1 MAIDSARIAKNTSF
15 LFIRYLFIL
24 GVTFYVSRVLL
35 DKLGIDDFG
44 LYNAVYGII
53 GIVSFINGTL
63 STSTSRF
70 ITFELG
76 RGDELSLRR
85 TFSTSL
91 FAHIILS
98 GIIAFLA
105 LTVGLWYVYNVL
117 VVPEGRFTTA
127 LIVYLFSIVATIV
140 SIIQV
145 PFTASIMAHE
155 RMNAYAYIGVFD
167 AIARLLAAY
176 SIAVCNSDKLIV
188 YCLALLCANLLVF
201 LLYVSYSKYHFREIN
216 FRFSY
221 DKATLIE
228 ILKFSGWNVLA
239 NFSNTI
245 IIQGVI
251 LLFNVFFAPV
261 VVAAQAIG
269 NQISN
274 GIAMLVQNVRS
285 AVTPQ
290 ITKLFAE
297 GSEKMSE
304 KLTLVSAEY
313 IFYLLMLVGFPCILV
328 MPTLLGLWLKEV
340 PDYTVIFARFLVFQL
355 ILENFNN
362 AYYTPLLAANRI
374 SINSILETI
383 ICVLQF
389 IGLYFLF
396 SSGYGPMWARYIG
409 LVIVV
414 FFSFIEKPL
423 LLWKYLR
430 YDLKNVFSS
439 LMRCAIAIM
448 IALTLNFLL
457 YRIFPQTGII
467 NSLLLVMLSM
477 LSVIISCM
485 CVAGKSIIK
494 LIKVLLYGQ

>member
-1 MAIDSARIAKNTSF
+1 MAIDSARIAKNTSY
-15 LFIRYLFIL
+15 LFIRFLFIL
-24 GVTFYVSRVLL
+24 GITFYVSRVLL
-35 DKLGIDDFG
+35 DKLGVDDFG
-44 LYNAVYGII
+44 LYNTVYGII
-53 GIVSFINGTL
+53 GIISFISGTL

-76 RGDELSLRR
+76 RGDELTLRR

-127 LIVYLFSIVATIV
+127 LVIYLISIVATIV

-155 RMNAYAYIGVFD
+155 RMNAYAYIGIFD

-176 SIAVCNSDKLIV
+176 SITVCSYDKLII

-201 LLYVSYSKYHFREIN
+201 LLYVSYSKHHFHEVN
-216 FRFSY
+216 FRLSY
-221 DKATLIE
+221 DKTTLIN

-251 LLFNVFFAPV
+251 LLFNIFFAPV

-269 NQISN
+269 SQIST
-274 GIAMLVQNVRS
+274 GISRLVQNVRS

-313 IFYLLMLVGFPCILV
+313 IFYLLMLVGFPCILI

-355 ILENFNN
+355 LLENFNN
-362 AYYTPLLAANRI
+362 AYYTPLLAANKI
-374 SINSILETI
+374 SINSILEVV
-383 ICVLQF
+383 ICIVQF
-389 IGLYFLF
+389 VVLYFLF
-396 SSGYGPMWARYIG
+396 SSGYGPIWARYLG
-409 LVIVV
+409 VVIVV
-414 FFSFIEKPL
+414 LFSFIEKPF
-423 LLWKYLR
+423 LLWKYLN
-430 YDLKNVFSS
+430 YELKTMVW
-439 LMRCAIAIM
+439 
-448 IALTLNFLL
+448 
-457 YRIFPQTGII
+457 
-467 NSLLLVMLSM
+467 SLLRCVMALLIVMLLNYLIYRLMPQSNLLDSFYVIV
-477 LSVIISCM
+477 LSAISVVIASAI
-485 CVAGKSIIK
+485 VAGRN
-494 LIKVLLYGQ
+494 LLGVIRTILRK

>member
-24 GVTFYVSRVLL
+24 GITFYVSRVLL
-35 DKLGIDDFG
+35 DKLGVDDFG

-98 GIIAFLA
+98 GIITFLA

-127 LIVYLFSIVATIV
+127 LVIYLFSIVSTVI

-155 RMNAYAYIGVFD
+155 RMNAYAYIGIFD

-176 SIAVCNSDKLIV
+176 SITVCSSDKLII
-188 YCLALLCANLLVF
+188 YCLALLCAILLVF
-201 LLYVSYSKYHFREIN
+201 LLYVSYSKHHFREVN
-216 FRFSY
+216 FRLSY
-221 DKATLIE
+221 DKTTLIE

-313 IFYLLMLVGFPCILV
+313 IFYLLMFVGFPCILV
-328 MPTLLGLWLKEV
+328 MPSLLGLWLKEV

-355 ILENFNN
+355 LLENFNN

-374 SINSILETI
+374 SINSILEAI
-383 ICVLQF
+383 ICVVQF
-389 IGLYFLF
+389 VVLYFLF
-396 SSGYGPMWARYIG
+396 SSGYGPIWARYTGI
-409 LVIVV
+409 VIVV
-414 FFSFIEKPL
+414 FFSFVEKPI
-423 LLWKYLR
+423 LLWKYLN
-430 YDLKNVFSS
+430 YEMKTMAGS
-439 LMRCAIAIM
+439 LFRCIITLSIAAI
-448 IALTLNFLL
+448 LNYFI
-457 YRIFPQTGII
+457 YRIMPQTGFL
-467 NSLLLVMLSM
+467 NSIYVIVLSAF
-477 LSVIISCM
+477 SVVIATAI
-485 CVAGKSIIK
+485 VAGRNILGVIRTLFRK
-494 LIKVLLYGQ
+494 

>member
-1 MAIDSARIAKNTSF
+1 MAIDSARIAKNTFF

-24 GVTFYVSRVLL
+24 GITFYVSRVLL
-35 DKLGIDDFG
+35 DKLGVDDFG

-76 RGDELSLRR
+76 RGDELTLRG

-117 VVPEGRFTTA
+117 VVPDGRFTTA
-127 LIVYLFSIVATIV
+127 LVIYLFSIVATII

-155 RMNAYAYIGVFD
+155 RMNAYAYIGIFD

-176 SIAVCNSDKLIV
+176 SITVCSSDKLIT

-201 LLYVSYSKYHFREIN
+201 VLYVSYSKHHFREIN

-221 DKATLIE
+221 DKTTLIE
-228 ILKFSGWNVLA
+228 MLKFSGWNVLA

-251 LLFNVFFAPV
+251 LLYNVFFAPV

-355 ILENFNN
+355 LLENFNN
-362 AYYTPLLAANRI
+362 AYYTPLLAANKI
-374 SINSILETI
+374 SINSILEAI
-383 ICVLQF
+383 VCVVQF
-389 IGLYFLF
+389 AVLYFLF
-396 SSGYGPMWARYIG
+396 SSGYGPIWARYAG
-409 LVIVV
+409 VVIVV
-414 FFSFIEKPL
+414 FFSFVEKPL
-423 LLWKYLR
+423 LLWKYLN
-430 YDLKNVFSS
+430 YDFKSIAGS
-439 LMRCAIAIM
+439 LLRCI
-448 IALTLNFLL
+448 IALLIAMVLNFFIYRLMPQSNLL
-457 YRIFPQTGII
+457 DSFYVI
-467 NSLLLVMLSM
+467 VLSA
-477 LSVIISCM
+477 LSVVITSTI
-485 CVAGKSIIK
+485 VAGRN
-494 LIKVLLYGQ
+494 LIGVIRTILRK